1 MKSVLFAR
9 QNNKKANTNIK
20 SWKIMNPQ
28 VPEKEIKSATTVRL
42 PNAMLELDDDDTE
55 IARRRANQKQW
66 KIHKTLKIMC

>member
-1 MKSVLFAR
+1 
-9 QNNKKANTNIK
+9 
-20 SWKIMNPQ
+20 MNPQ